1 MREILDKIKDLE
13 GEFEEITAQ
22 MSDSAVVSDGRRM
35 SALGKRQ
42 KELQEIIA
50 AGRELSSVYTQI
62 EDAKSMLEED
72 DDEIR
77 EMAKDELE
85 ALNAKEEELARLV
98 RALLLPKDPNDE
110 KDVIVEIRA
119 GTGGDESALFAGDL
133 FDMYLRYAEVRGWKV
148 DVMDT
153 HLMELGGYKAITFGI
168 EGDDVYSRMKY
179 ESGVHRVQR
188 VPETES
194 QGRIHTS
201 AATVAVLPEAD
212 EVEIEVNPDDI
223 KVDVYRS
230 SGPGGQGVNTT
241 DSAVRLTHEPTGL
254 IVTCQDERSQ
264 HKNKAKAMKILKARL
279 LQMMQEEAK
288 AERASERKSMVGS
301 GDRSERIRTYNYPQ
315 SRVSDHRINLTL
327 YKLPQVMQGDLD
339 ELINAL
345 ADAERENLLADSS
358 G

>member
-1 MREILDKIKDLE
+1 MKEILNKIKDLE
-13 GEFEEITAQ
+13 DELEEITSQ
-22 MSDSAVVSDGRRM
+22 MSNSAIVSDGRRM
-35 SALGKRQ
+35 SVLGKRQ

-62 EDAKSMLEED
+62 EEAKVMLEED

-77 EMAKDELE
+77 EMAKEELE
-85 ALNAKEEELARLV
+85 ALNGKEKELAELV

-133 FDMYLRYAEVRGWKV
+133 FDMYTRYAEKRRWKV
-148 DVMDT
+148 DIMDS
-153 HLMELGGYKAITFGI
+153 HFMELGGYKAITFGI
-168 EGDDVYSRMKY
+168 EGDEVYSRMKY

-212 EVEIEVNPDDI
+212 EVEMKINPDDI
-223 KVDVYRS
+223 KVDVYRA

-241 DSAVRLTHEPTGL
+241 DSAVRLTHKPTGL
-254 IVTCQDERSQ
+254 MVTCQDERSQ
-264 HKNKAKAMKILKARL
+264 HKNKAKALKILQARL
-279 LQMMQEEAK
+279 FQVMREEAE

-315 SRVSDHRINLTL
+315 SRVTDHRINLTL
-327 YKLPQVMQGDLD
+327 YKLQQVMQGDLD
-339 ELINAL
+339 EILDAL

>member
-1 MREILDKIKDLE
+1 MLKKIKDLE
-13 GEFEEITAQ
+13 DEFDEITAL
-22 MSDSAVVSDGRRM
+22 MSDSSVVSDGRRM
-35 SALGKRQ
+35 SQLGKRQ
-42 KELQEIIA
+42 KGLQEIIA
-50 AGRELSSVYTQI
+50 TGRELSSVYTQI
-62 EDAKSMLEED
+62 EEAKSMMEED

-77 EMAKDELE
+77 EMAKEELE
-85 ALNAKEEELARLV
+85 TLNGKEEELAELV
-98 RALLLPKDPNDE
+98 RGLLLPKDPNDE

-133 FDMYLRYAEVRGWKV
+133 FDMYLRYAETNGWKV
-148 DVMDT
+148 DVMDS
-153 HLMELGGYKAITFGI
+153 HLMELGGYKTITFGI
-168 EGDDVYSRMKY
+168 EGDEVYSRMKY

-212 EVEIEVNPDDI
+212 EVEIEINPDDI
-223 KVDVYRS
+223 KVDVYRA

-241 DSAVRLTHEPTGL
+241 DSAVRLTHVPTGL

-279 LQMMQEEAK
+279 FRKMQEEAE

-315 SRVSDHRINLTL
+315 GRVSDHRINLTL
-327 YKLPQVMQGDLD
+327 YKLPQIMQGDLD

-345 ADAERENLLADSS
+345 ADAERENLLADPS

>member
-1 MREILDKIKDLE
+1 MQEILKKIKDLE
-13 GEFEEITAQ
+13 DEFEDITAQ
-22 MSDSAVVSDGRRM
+22 MSNSAIVSDGRRM
-35 SALGKRQ
+35 SILGKRQ

-62 EDAKSMLEED
+62 EEAKAMLEED
-72 DDEIR
+72 DDEIQ
-77 EMAKDELE
+77 EMAKEELVT
-85 ALNAKEEELARLV
+85 LNGKEEELAELV

-133 FDMYLRYAEVRGWKV
+133 FDMYVRFAEGRNWKV
-148 DVMDT
+148 DVMDS
-153 HLMELGGYKAITFGI
+153 HFMELGGYKAITFGI
-168 EGDDVYSRMKY
+168 EGDGVYSRLKY

-212 EVEIEVNPDDI
+212 EVELDI
-223 KVDVYRS
+223 SPEEIKMDVYRA

-254 IVTCQDERSQ
+254 VVTCQDERSQ

-279 LQMMQEEAK
+279 FQKMQKEAE

-315 SRVSDHRINLTL
+315 SRVTDHRINLTL
-327 YKLPQVMQGDLD
+327 YKLQQVMQGDLE
-339 ELINAL
+339 ELIDAL
-345 ADAERENLLADSS
+345 ADAERESLLAEAA